1 MGMVERYAVISSDCH
16 GGAQLMEYRNYLPA
30 RLYDEFDVWARDY
43 AIPFED
49 LRGPDAN
56 QNWDSDRRLRDMDSQ
71 GVAGEVIYP
80 NTIPP
85 FFPKGS
91 LVGQPKAGSREELDK
106 RWVGLQAH
114 NRWLVDFVARAPER
128 RAGIAQVMLHDVDA
142 AVAEVRWAKEAGLR
156 GGVLIPGTPPGGD
169 YEPLWSRVYDP
180 LWQVCEELEMPVNHH
195 GGGGGPH
202 YGEEEISYVMFVLEV
217 PWWAHRAMWAMMFSG
232 ALERHPRLQVVFT
245 EQGTAWVP
253 ERLRELDHFY
263 RRMRDASTGAQE
275 ALWGGPVRELSLS
288 PSEYWERQCHIG
300 ASFLRPSEAGLRH
313 EVGVER
319 VMWGTDY
326 PHLEGTQPF
335 TLEALR
341 ATFAGMPEPEVRA
354 IVGGNAAALY
364 GFDLQ
369 ALQPLVAEIGPT
381 VAEVATPL
389 DRVPEGA
396 LKCPAF
402 DDWARTH
409 GQVA

>member
-1 MGMVERYAVISSDCH
+1 MGQVERYAVISSDCH
-16 GGAQLMEYRNYLPA
+16 GGAQLMEYRNYLPSSM
-30 RLYDEFDVWARDY
+30 YDEFDVWARDY

-49 LRGPDAN
+49 LRGPDAD
-56 QNWDSDRRLRDMDSQ
+56 QNWNSDRRLRDMDAQ

-91 LVGQPKAGSREELDK
+91 LVGQPKAASREELDK
-106 RWVGLQAH
+106 RWIGLQAH

-142 AVAEVRWAKEAGLR
+142 AVAEVRWAREAGLR
-156 GGVLIPGTPPGGD
+156 GGVLVPGTPPGGD

-195 GGGGGPH
+195 GGGGGPY

-253 ERLRELDHFY
+253 ERLNELDHFY

-313 EVGVER
+313 EVGVDR

-341 ATFAGMPEPEVRA
+341 ATFANVPEAEVRA

-389 DRVPEGA
+389 DRVPDGA

>member
-1 MGMVERYAVISSDCH
+1 MGDRYAVISSDCH
-16 GGAQLMEYRNYLPA
+16 GGAQLLEYRDYLPSS
-30 RLYDEFDVWARDY
+30 LYDDFDVWARDY

-49 LRGPDAN
+49 LRGPDAD

-91 LVGQPKAGSREELDK
+91 LVGQPKAASRDELDK
-106 RWVGLQAH
+106 RWIGLQAH

-142 AVAEVRWAKEAGLR
+142 AVAEVRWAREAGLR

-169 YEPLWSRVYDP
+169 YEPLWSKVYEP
-180 LWQVCEELEMPVNHH
+180 LWQVCEELEMPVNNH

-232 ALERHPRLQVVFT
+232 VMERHPRLQVVFT

-275 ALWGGPVRELSLS
+275 ALWGGPVRALSLS

-300 ASFLRPSEAGLRH
+300 ASFLRPSEAVLLH

-326 PHLEGTQPF
+326 PHLEGTQPY
-335 TLEALR
+335 TREALR
-341 ATFAGMPEPEVRA
+341 ATFSGVPEPEVRA
-354 IVGGNAAALY
+354 IVGGNAASLY
-364 GFDLQ
+364 DFDLR
-369 ALQPLVAEIGPT
+369 ALQPLVDRIGPT
-381 VAEVATPL
+381 VAEVAVPL
-389 DRVPEGA
+389 ERVPDGG

-402 DDWARTH
+402 DDWARTQ